1 MLIFGSDFDQACEG
15 FVIYKSLC
23 ECTYKI
29 IIKLTRFWTR
39 LRSELE
45 LVRDNAHLAGN
56 VAVMCLSARR
66 TLLTI
71 SCLDLNGSLIRLHG
85 DP

>member
-1 MLIFGSDFDQACEG
+1 MLIFGYDFDQACEG

-45 LVRDNAHLAGN
+45 LVRDNAG
-56 VAVMCLSARR
+56 C
-66 TLLTI
+66 
-71 SCLDLNGSLIRLHG
+71 
-85 DP
+85 